1 MSEIHATA
9 VVSPRAKIGD
19 RCKIGPYA
27 IVGDEVTLGE
37 GCEVLSHVCLQGPA
51 MIGRGNTFHPFCSI
65 GGPAQDLKYHGE
77 PSSVSIDDHN
87 VFREYVTVSR
97 GTAGGQGIT
106 RIGSHNFLM
115 AYVHI
120 AHDCVVGNHTIF
132 GNAATLAGHVVVED
146 YANVGAFCA
155 IHQFCRIGTHGFL
168 GAGTVI
174 SQDVLPF
181 SKTVAPRDPR
191 VFGANTIGLERR
203 GFSPER
209 IGAIQA
215 AFRLLCR
222 SSLNTS
228 QAMAKIRETLHESED
243 VEVLLRFIETCQR
256 GFIR

>member
-1 MSEIHATA
+1 MSEIHPTA
-9 VVSPRAKIGD
+9 VVSPKARIGN
-19 RCKIGPYA
+19 CSKIGPYA
-27 IVGDEVTLGE
+27 VVGDDVTLGD
-37 GCEVLSHVCLQGPA
+37 GCEVMSHVCVQGPA
-51 MIGRGNTFHPFCSI
+51 TLGRENVFHPFCSI

-77 PSSVSIDDHN
+77 RSEVIIGDHN
-87 VFREYVTVSR
+87 VFREYVTVNR
-97 GTAGGQGIT
+97 GTAGGQGVT

-120 AHDCVVGNHTIF
+120 AHDCLVGNHTIF

-168 GAGTVI
+168 GADSVI

-191 VFGANTIGLERR
+191 VYGANSIGLERR
-203 GFSPER
+203 GFSSER
-209 IGAIQA
+209 IQAIQA

-222 SSLNTS
+222 SKLNTS
-228 QAMAKIRETLHESED
+228 QAAARIRETLHHTED
-243 VEVLLRFIETCQR
+243 MEILLRFIESSER